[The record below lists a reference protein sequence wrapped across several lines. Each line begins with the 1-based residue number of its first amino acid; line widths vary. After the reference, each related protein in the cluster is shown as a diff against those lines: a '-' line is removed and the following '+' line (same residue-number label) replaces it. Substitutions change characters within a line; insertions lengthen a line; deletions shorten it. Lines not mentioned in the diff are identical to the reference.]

1 MMTWMKQLLG
11 ETANEETTTDMPVV
25 PDVTRAELS
34 DLFADDLA
42 RPALQKRAKVRLGKP
57 RRLMAGRQLQ
67 FA

>member
-11 ETANEETTTDMPVV
+11 ETATEEMTTDMPVA

-42 RPALQKRAKVRLGKP
+42 RPALQKRAKARLGKP
-57 RRLMAGRQLQ
+57 RHLMAGRQLQ